1 MGESRDSIANTK
13 SVTTPIFSVVIAA
26 RNASATLG
34 QQLDSLIGQTF
45 EGRFEVIVVDNSSTD
60 DTVGMASGYA
70 DKLDIQVL
78 SASGR
83 SSAPYARNVGAR
95 AARGEIIVF
104 IDADDVADADL
115 LAAYAGQC
123 DGYEIMGGRYE
134 ESRLN
139 DAEVASWRYELT
151 NGSLPVAFGAF
162 FILPDGKL
170 RDPPL
175 ALRLSRLVRRVI
187 RLRR

>member
-1 MGESRDSIANTK
+1 M
-13 SVTTPIFSVVIAA
+13 
-26 RNASATLG
+26 
-34 QQLDSLIGQTF
+34 
-45 EGRFEVIVVDNSSTD
+45 IVVDNSSTD
-60 DTVGMASGYA
+60 DTDEMASGYA
-70 DKLDIQVL
+70 DKLDMQVL

-115 LAAYAGQC
+115 IAAYTAQC
-123 DGYEIMGGRYE
+123 EGYEIMGGRYE

-151 NGSLPVAFGAF
+151 NGSLPLAFGAF
-162 FILPDGKL
+162 SFFLMGNCAITCGFPPTAMRWL
-170 RDPPL
+170 RVTL
-175 ALRLSRLVRRVI
+175 RSLARRSSVRWMALRFAASSTWRGG
-187 RLRR
+187 